1 MAIVNELTKAEEKLV
16 EKMTE
21 GNSNIQL
28 LASDGE
34 NSFVCIGDKRIDP
47 IILLLCHIT
56 PSGKVCNGNIG
67 SKKIALSNEQ
77 SITNHEVRII
87 VDRRDSDEKRFY
99 CYSKEAAL
107 VLEDEDEV
115 NERNLLIAYIE
126 NQSFAQLTIFNS
138 RLQGKI
144 SEIIVRKESL
154 LKDLRNNAFTLV
166 TTLFPAIHN
175 LLLEDEDAEI
185 CKIKTLKE

>member
-1 MAIVNELTKAEEKLV
+1 MALVNELTKEEEKLI

-47 IILLLCHIT
+47 IVLLLCHIT

-67 SKKIALSNEQ
+67 SRKIALSHEQ
-77 SITNHEVRII
+77 NITNHEVRII

-99 CYSKEAAL
+99 CYSKETAL
-107 VLEDEDEV
+107 VLKDEEEV
-115 NERNLLIAYIE
+115 NENNLLIAYIE

-138 RLQGKI
+138 TLQGKI

-154 LKDLRNNAFTLV
+154 LKDIRNNALTLV
-166 TTLFPAIHN
+166 SNLFPDIHD
-175 LLLEDEDAEI
+175 LLLEDEDTEI
-185 CKIKTLKE
+185 CKIKM